1 MEYSIQIWPPFDPIL
16 TLWRQK
22 MLNFQILKNDKR
34 SKFSGQKIYMISIP
48 SLVCLIAIYCFET
61 ALKNLGKWRQT
72 GHPFYT
78 FLQIFY
84 KNVRILLVSY
94 SLFHFAPIFR
104 RLTKTLPK
112 IRLFLRNKEMHAQ
125 LKNENWH
132 NSWSRSDFDL
142 RFFLKSHVF
151 CRCSNWK
158 NKITSFFW
166 NAVLLSGLTFW
177 IHPLFL

>member
-1 MEYSIQIWPPFDPIL
+1 MIFLSQMEYSIQIWPPFGPIL

-22 MLNFQILKNDKR
+22 MLNFQILKYDKR
-34 SKFSGQKIYMISIP
+34 SNLSGQKIYMISIP

-72 GHPFYT
+72 GHPFYI

-84 KNVRILLVSY
+84 KSFRILLVSY

-112 IRLFLRNKEMHAQ
+112 SRLFLRNKEMHAQ

-142 RFFLKSHVF
+142 RFFLKVM
-151 CRCSNWK
+151 
-158 NKITSFFW
+158 FF
-166 NAVLLSGLTFW
+166 AGVLIEKTKL
-177 IHPLFL
+177 HPFSEMQYCFQD